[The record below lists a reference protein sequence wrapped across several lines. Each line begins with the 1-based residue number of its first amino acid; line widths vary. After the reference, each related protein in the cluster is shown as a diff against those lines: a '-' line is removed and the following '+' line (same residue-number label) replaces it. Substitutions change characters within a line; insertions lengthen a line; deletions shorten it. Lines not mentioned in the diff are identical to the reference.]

1 MSWHRINI
9 GEAYELLDTRPQG
22 LSTADAEAKL
32 LKYGPNELLEGK
44 MPRQRHAR
52 RPYQE
57 LL

>member
-22 LSTADAEAKL
+22 LSTAD
-32 LKYGPNELLEGK
+32 
-44 MPRQRHAR
+44 
-52 RPYQE
+52 PYQE